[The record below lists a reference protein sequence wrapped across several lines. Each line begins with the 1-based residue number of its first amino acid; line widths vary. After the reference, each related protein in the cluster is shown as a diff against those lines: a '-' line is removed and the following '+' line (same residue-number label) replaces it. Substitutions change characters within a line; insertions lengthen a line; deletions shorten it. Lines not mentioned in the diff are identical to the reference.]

1 MPPLFLQ
8 PKCEFCMV
16 DSKKEN
22 KIEDAAISGA
32 AYETT
37 QRYGSSIKEHFVAFS
52 GVDNEIG
59 IALKKGLKKISTEK
73 LNPDYIEQN
82 LKQQS
87 GYAAEVKYT
96 ARENAE
102 HIINGDSTRVIN
114 TDIKGSGSYNELF
127 DHIITKDGVVVSQ
140 EQMKFV
146 GNDVKEC
153 VGKLLSPKFQ
163 KYRDNNAVFTLPS
176 DYFEPDANGIP
187 KIQNEVDRRILE
199 TKRSIDS
206 GKLPEE
212 VLKKKQQDLKELEK
226 LKENVK
232 NSKLSKQEAIE
243 ARLHPEWSTAKDVLK
258 LSHRAGLEQAKIGA
272 AIGGS
277 VSIVRNIVSVVNGD
291 KTVTD
296 AVLSVVKDTATVA
309 AVSYGTGVAGSLIKA
324 SMQNSGSAVF
334 RGLSKSNLPA
344 AIVSLSIDS
353 AKTLRKFFNGDIS
366 GLECLENLGETGTGM
381 ISSAMF
387 ATVGQVLIPI
397 PVVGAMAGSMIG
409 YALSS
414 SCYGLLVGALKE
426 EKLAREERIRI
437 EKECEEH
444 IKNLKEYRAQLE
456 KYFDDYMTYYKN
468 NFREAFKQ
476 IKTAYEIGD
485 CDGYLDGCDKIITAL
500 GGTSQYSTVKEFEE
514 LMDSDEPIK
523 F

>member
-1 MPPLFLQ
+1 M
-8 PKCEFCMV
+8 
-16 DSKKEN
+16 
-22 KIEDAAISGA
+22 
-32 AYETT
+32 
-37 QRYGSSIKEHFVAFS
+37 
-52 GVDNEIG
+52 
-59 IALKKGLKKISTEK
+59 
-73 LNPDYIEQN
+73 
-82 LKQQS
+82 
-87 GYAAEVKYT
+87 
-96 ARENAE
+96 
-102 HIINGDSTRVIN
+102 
-114 TDIKGSGSYNELF
+114 
-127 DHIITKDGVVVSQ
+127 
-140 EQMKFV
+140 
-146 GNDVKEC
+146 
-153 VGKLLSPKFQ
+153 
-163 KYRDNNAVFTLPS
+163 
-176 DYFEPDANGIP
+176 
-187 KIQNEVDRRILE
+187 
-199 TKRSIDS
+199 
-206 GKLPEE
+206 
-212 VLKKKQQDLKELEK
+212 
-226 LKENVK
+226 
-232 NSKLSKQEAIE
+232 
-243 ARLHPEWSTAKDVLK
+243 
-258 LSHRAGLEQAKIGA
+258 
-272 AIGGS
+272 
-277 VSIVRNIVSVVNGD
+277 
-291 KTVTD
+291 
-296 AVLSVVKDTATVA
+296 VKDTATVA